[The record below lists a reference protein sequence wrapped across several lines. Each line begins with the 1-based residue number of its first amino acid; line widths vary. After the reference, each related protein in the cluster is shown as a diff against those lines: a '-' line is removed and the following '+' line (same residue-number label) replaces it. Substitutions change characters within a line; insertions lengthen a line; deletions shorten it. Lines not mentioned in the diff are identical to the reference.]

1 MMHKKLEQLP
11 MFSWLS
17 LKPGGIDEIE
27 ELDARESVV
36 SYDYLV
42 GNVGT
47 TKTRLNPSGKA
58 QFGDDIVSVV
68 GSGGLI
74 NEGTPVQ
81 VVEVRGNLVIV
92 EEYS

>member
-42 GNVGT
+42 GNIGT
-47 TKTRLNPSGKA
+47 TKTRLIHPAKRSLAMILSPSWA
-58 QFGDDIVSVV
+58 RAV
-68 GSGGLI
+68 
-74 NEGTPVQ
+74 
-81 VVEVRGNLVIV
+81 
-92 EEYS
+92 